1 MTPQIL
7 KKQTHK
13 PEIRVIK
20 LLQMISGNLRKGNA
34 KEVRLTVNTKLR
46 KVPGFRNYKWKQSP
60 LDLEKCDSLK

>member
-20 LLQMISGNLRKGNA
+20 LLQMISWKFAKGKCKRGKINS
-34 KEVRLTVNTKLR
+34 EY
-46 KVPGFRNYKWKQSP
+46 KV
-60 LDLEKCDSLK
+60 EKSSGV